1 MTKQIANAVARIAVF
16 VSSEEGKE
24 YYRSAYK
31 NRLTQWP
38 ELSGSE
44 RRSNARAD
52 VFRDVQAQCGA
63 SGEQLVSFDVLQDS
77 FTLNM
82 FRAKDPYKVAVH
94 LCSLCSVDE
103 ALVCAEIDALLTLLE
118 EGSGKLHCLTDE
130 QLAAL
135 PRTPEVQ
142 LEIQKRLYE
151 SAAEAVEAWNEEA
164 NELVSI
170 EDAATELGWSL
181 EEMLEQLVQDGLL
194 LEVDGELVASPHPDI
209 KRCELGNSIKD

>member
-1 MTKQIANAVARIAVF
+1 MTKQIANAVACIAVF
-16 VSSEEGKE
+16 VASEEGKE
-24 YYRSAYK
+24 FYRSAYK

-38 ELSGSE
+38 ELSGAE

-63 SGEQLVSFDVLQDS
+63 SGEQLVSFDVLQDE
-77 FTLNM
+77 FTLNI

-94 LCSLCSVDE
+94 LCALCGVDE
-103 ALVCAEIDALLTLLE
+103 ALVGAEIDSLLTLLE
-118 EGSGKLHCLTDE
+118 EAEGKLHCLTDE

-135 PRTPEVQ
+135 PRTQEVQ
-142 LEIQKRLYE
+142 LEMQKRLSE
-151 SAAEAVEAWNEEA
+151 SASEAVEAWNEEA
-164 NELVSI
+164 TELVSI
-170 EDAATELGWSL
+170 KDASTELGWSL

-209 KRCELGNSIKD
+209 QRTS

>member
-1 MTKQIANAVARIAVF
+1 MTKQIANAVARVAVF
-16 VSSEEGKE
+16 VASEEGKE
-24 YYRSAYK
+24 YYREAYK
-31 NRLTQWP
+31 ERLTQWP
-38 ELSGSE
+38 ELSPVE

-63 SGEQLVSFDVLQDS
+63 SGEQLVSFDVLQDE

-94 LCSLCSVDE
+94 LCSLCGVDE
-103 ALVCAEIDALLTLLE
+103 ALVVAEIDALLTLLE
-118 EGSGKLHCLTDE
+118 EAKGKLHCLTDE
-130 QLAAL
+130 QLAVL

-170 EDAATELGWSL
+170 EDAAAELGWSI
-181 EEMLEQLVQDGLL
+181 EQMLEQLVQDGLL

-209 KRCELGNSIKD
+209 QHMPSGPF

>member
-1 MTKQIANAVARIAVF
+1 MTKQIANAVARVAVF
-16 VSSEEGKE
+16 VASEEGKE
-24 YYRSAYK
+24 FYREAYK
-31 NRLTQWP
+31 ERLTQWP
-38 ELSGSE
+38 ELSGAE

-52 VFRDVQAQCGA
+52 VFRDVQTQCGA

-94 LCSLCSVDE
+94 LCLLCGVDE
-103 ALVCAEIDALLTLLE
+103 ALVCAEIDSLLALLE
-118 EGSGKLHCLTDE
+118 EGSGKMHCLTDE

-142 LEIQKRLYE
+142 IEIQKRLYE

-164 NELVSI
+164 NEIVSI
-170 EDAATELGWSL
+170 KDAAAELGWSV
-181 EEMLEQLVQDGLL
+181 EKMLEQLVQDGLV
-194 LEVDGELVASPHPDI
+194 LEVDGELVPSPHPDI
-209 KRCELGNSIKD
+209 QRCEPF

>member
-16 VSSEEGKE
+16 VASEEGKE
-24 YYRSAYK
+24 FYRSAYK

-38 ELSGSE
+38 ELSPNE

-82 FRAKDPYKVAVH
+82 FRAKDPYKVAAH
-94 LCSLCSVDE
+94 LCALCGVDE
-103 ALVCAEIDALLTLLE
+103 ALVGAEIDSLLTLLE

-164 NELVSI
+164 NEIISI
-170 EDAATELGWSL
+170 EDVASELGWSV
-181 EEMLEQLVQDGLL
+181 EEMLEQLVRDGLV
-194 LEVDGELVASPHPDI
+194 LELDGELVPSPHPDI
-209 KRCELGNSIKD
+209 KRCEPF

>member
-1 MTKQIANAVARIAVF
+1 MTKQIANAVACIAVF

-31 NRLTQWP
+31 ERLTQWP
-38 ELSGSE
+38 ELSPVE

-94 LCSLCSVDE
+94 LCLLCGVDE
-103 ALVCAEIDALLTLLE
+103 ALVCAEIDSLLALLE
-118 EGSGKLHCLTDE
+118 EAKGKLHCLTDE
-130 QLAAL
+130 QLAVL

-151 SAAEAVEAWNEEA
+151 SASEAVEAWNEEA

-170 EDAATELGWSL
+170 QDAAAELGWSL
-181 EEMLEQLVQDGLL
+181 EEMLEQLVQDGLV

-209 KRCELGNSIKD
+209 QRYMPSEPF

>member
-1 MTKQIANAVARIAVF
+1 MTKQIANALACIAVF

-24 YYRSAYK
+24 YYREAYK

-38 ELSGSE
+38 ELSGAE

-63 SGEQLVSFDVLQDS
+63 SGEPLVSFDVLQDE

-82 FRAKDPYKVAVH
+82 FRAKDPYRVAVH
-94 LCSLCSVDE
+94 LCALCGVDE
-103 ALVCAEIDALLTLLE
+103 ALVSAEIDALLTLLE
-118 EGSGKLHCLTDE
+118 EGSGKLHCLSDE

-151 SAAEAVEAWNEEA
+151 SASEAVEAWNDEA

-170 EDAATELGWSL
+170 ENATAELGWTL
-181 EEMLEQLVQDGLL
+181 EEMLEQLVQDGLV

-209 KRCELGNSIKD
+209 QRTS

>member
-1 MTKQIANAVARIAVF
+1 MTKQIANAVARVAVF
-16 VSSEEGKE
+16 VASEEGKE
-24 YYRSAYK
+24 FYRSAYK
-31 NRLTQWP
+31 ERLAQWP
-38 ELSGSE
+38 ELSGAE

-63 SGEQLVSFDVLQDS
+63 SGEQLVSFDVLQDE

-94 LCSLCSVDE
+94 LCALCGVDE
-103 ALVCAEIDALLTLLE
+103 ALVGAEIDALLALLE
-118 EGSGKLHCLTDE
+118 EGTGKLHCLTDE

-142 LEIQKRLYE
+142 LEIQKRLHE
-151 SAAEAVEAWNEEA
+151 SASEAVEAWNEEA

-170 EDAATELGWSL
+170 EDAAAELGWSV
-181 EEMLEQLVQDGLL
+181 EEMLEQLVRDGLV
-194 LEVDGELVASPHPDI
+194 LEVDGELVPSPHPDI
-209 KRCELGNSIKD
+209 QHMPSEPF

>member
-1 MTKQIANAVARIAVF
+1 MIEQDSHTRQIANAVACMAVF

-24 YYRSAYK
+24 FYREAYK
-31 NRLTQWP
+31 ERLTQWP
-38 ELSGSE
+38 ELSAAE

-63 SGEQLVSFDVLQDS
+63 SGEGLVSFDVLQDS

-94 LCSLCSVDE
+94 LCALCGVDE
-103 ALVCAEIDALLTLLE
+103 ALVGAEIDALLALLE
-118 EGSGKLHCLTDE
+118 EGTGKLHCLTDE

-151 SAAEAVEAWNEEA
+151 SASEAVEAWNEQA
-164 NELVSI
+164 NEIISI
-170 EDAATELGWSL
+170 EDAAAELGWSL
-181 EEMLEQLVQDGLL
+181 EEMLEQLVKDGLL
-194 LEVDGELVASPHPDI
+194 LEVDGELVPSPHPDI
-209 KRCELGNSIKD
+209 QRTS

>member
-1 MTKQIANAVARIAVF
+1 MTKQIANAVACIAVF
-16 VSSEEGKE
+16 VASEGGKE
-24 YYRSAYK
+24 FYRSAYK

-38 ELSGSE
+38 ELSGAE

-94 LCSLCSVDE
+94 LCLLCGVDE
-103 ALVCAEIDALLTLLE
+103 ALVSAEIDALLTLLE
-118 EGSGKLHCLTDE
+118 EGRGRLHCLTDE
-130 QLAAL
+130 QLAVL
-135 PRTPEVQ
+135 PRTQEVQ
-142 LEIQKRLYE
+142 LEMQKRLSE
-151 SAAEAVEAWNEEA
+151 SASEAVEAWNEEA

-170 EDAATELGWSL
+170 KDAAAELGWSL

-209 KRCELGNSIKD
+209 QRTS

>member
-16 VSSEEGKE
+16 VASEEGKE
-24 YYRSAYK
+24 FYRSAYK
-31 NRLTQWP
+31 ERLSQWP
-38 ELSGSE
+38 ELSGAE
-44 RRSNARAD
+44 RRSSARAD

-63 SGEQLVSFDVLQDS
+63 SGEQLVSFDVLQDE

-82 FRAKDPYKVAVH
+82 FRAKDPYTVAVR
-94 LCSLCSVDE
+94 LCLLCGVDE
-103 ALVCAEIDALLTLLE
+103 ALVGAEIDSLLALLE

-151 SAAEAVEAWNEEA
+151 SASEAVEAWNEEA

-170 EDAATELGWSL
+170 KDAAAELGWSV

-194 LEVDGELVASPHPDI
+194 LEVDGELVSSPHPDI
-209 KRCELGNSIKD
+209 QRTSCEPF